1 MKVLVLAERPG
12 AAEELCAGARAMGAD
27 EVALVAFGDME
38 MPPSCADLIY
48 RVTVPEGLSLD
59 NATATVNAIFD
70 HVRPDVVLV
79 EPTRHMR
86 ILAGALAF
94 HGGTSAI
101 ADVMELDGDVASS
114 MYYGGAAILKRKPG
128 KTAIY
133 LMQPGAFGDS
143 VAASGAN
150 QEEPFAWVDP
160 GATVKVLS
168 SEPIEKSGVDLQKAD
183 VVVAAGRGFGLES
196 DLDMAR
202 ALCDKLEAGLGCTRP
217 LAEDMKWL
225 PRETYIGVSG
235 LMFAP
240 KVYVAAGLSGQMQHM
255 VGCDRA
261 GTIFAINKDADAAVF
276 DQCDYGIVGDIQT
289 VLPLLVNEL

>member
-1 MKVLVLAERPG
+1 MLVLAERPG

-183 VVVAAGRGFGLES
+183 VVVAAGRGFSPTG
-196 DLDMAR
+196 
-202 ALCDKLEAGLGCTRP
+202 P
-217 LAEDMKWL
+217 
-225 PRETYIGVSG
+225 
-235 LMFAP
+235 
-240 KVYVAAGLSGQMQHM
+240 
-255 VGCDRA
+255 
-261 GTIFAINKDADAAVF
+261 
-276 DQCDYGIVGDIQT
+276 
-289 VLPLLVNEL
+289 

>member
-160 GATVKVLS
+160 GATV
-168 SEPIEKSGVDLQKAD
+168 
-183 VVVAAGRGFGLES
+183 RCY
-196 DLDMAR
+196 R
-202 ALCDKLEAGLGCTRP
+202 ASPSR
-217 LAEDMKWL
+217 
-225 PRETYIGVSG
+225 
-235 LMFAP
+235 
-240 KVYVAAGLSGQMQHM
+240 
-255 VGCDRA
+255 RA
-261 GTIFAINKDADAAVF
+261 GSTCRRPMSSLPPEEVLDSSPILIWPERSVTSWRLVWAAR
-276 DQCDYGIVGDIQT
+276 
-289 VLPLLVNEL
+289 VLWPRI

>member
-114 MYYGGAAILKRKPG
+114 MY
-128 KTAIY
+128 
-133 LMQPGAFGDS
+133 S
-143 VAASGAN
+143 VSY
-150 QEEPFAWVDP
+150 
-160 GATVKVLS
+160 THL
-168 SEPIEKSGVDLQKAD
+168 
-183 VVVAAGRGFGLES
+183 
-196 DLDMAR
+196 
-202 ALCDKLEAGLGCTRP
+202 T
-217 LAEDMKWL
+217 L
-225 PRETYIGVSG
+225 PTNSRV
-235 LMFAP
+235 
-240 KVYVAAGLSGQMQHM
+240 
-255 VGCDRA
+255 
-261 GTIFAINKDADAAVF
+261 
-276 DQCDYGIVGDIQT
+276 
-289 VLPLLVNEL
+289 

>member
-1 MKVLVLAERPG
+1 MLVLAERPG

-114 MYYGGAAILKRKPG
+114 MYYGGAAILKRKPLRNRH
-128 KTAIY
+128 AI
-133 LMQPGAFGDS
+133 
-143 VAASGAN
+143 
-150 QEEPFAWVDP
+150 
-160 GATVKVLS
+160 
-168 SEPIEKSGVDLQKAD
+168 
-183 VVVAAGRGFGLES
+183 
-196 DLDMAR
+196 
-202 ALCDKLEAGLGCTRP
+202 DKISA
-217 LAEDMKWL
+217 
-225 PRETYIGVSG
+225 
-235 LMFAP
+235 
-240 KVYVAAGLSGQMQHM
+240 
-255 VGCDRA
+255 
-261 GTIFAINKDADAAVF
+261 
-276 DQCDYGIVGDIQT
+276 
-289 VLPLLVNEL
+289 